1 MTEPKD
7 IRMFPNKITP
17 NDPVIFDAK
26 VCNGCNTCVE
36 ICVMDLLMPNPE
48 PGKPPVVLYPDEC
61 AYDGLCVKYCPLWQQ
76 GAIRLNTPLIQRL
89 RWKRKA
95 TGEHFRIGMADPPA
109 PDDRPPVG
117 GWDPRA

>member
-48 PGKPPVVLYPDEC
+48 PGKPP
-61 AYDGLCVKYCPLWQQ
+61 GK
-76 GAIRLNTPLIQRL
+76 
-89 RWKRKA
+89 
-95 TGEHFRIGMADPPA
+95 PPQ
-109 PDDRPPVG
+109 
-117 GWDPRA
+117 